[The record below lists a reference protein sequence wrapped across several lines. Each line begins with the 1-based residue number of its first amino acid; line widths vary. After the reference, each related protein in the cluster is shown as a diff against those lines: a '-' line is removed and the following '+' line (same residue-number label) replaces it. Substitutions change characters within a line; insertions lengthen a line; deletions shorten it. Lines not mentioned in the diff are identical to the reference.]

1 VRRRCKIMTTATYLE
16 TLTSKPRAR
25 IADISR
31 PSTRQ
36 ELAKIAEGVGE
47 ETKRNK
53 TCEAC
58 GGESRLGFLIVHHIV
73 PEHVTRQ
80 MGITDSSTVGL
91 CISCH
96 SAVHNLYAE
105 RVFSM
110 PYDPETKQ
118 FRRKLPTEIVGEYKT
133 AYEGFIKHK
142 KGLFNVA

>member
-1 VRRRCKIMTTATYLE
+1 MAMATYIE
-16 TLTSKPRAR
+16 TLPAKPRAR
-25 IADISR
+25 IDDISR

-36 ELAKIAEGVGE
+36 ELAKIAERIGE
-47 ETKRNK
+47 ETNRKK

-58 GGESRLGFLIVHHIV
+58 GGESRLGFLIVHQIV
-73 PEHVTRQ
+73 PEHVTRH

-96 SAVHNLYAE
+96 SAVHNLYAK

-118 FRRKLPTEIVGEYKT
+118 FRLKLPTEIVEEYKT
-133 AYEGFIKHK
+133 AYESFAKHK
-142 KGLFNVA
+142 KGLLNVA